1 MKPLEDIRIIAV
13 EQYGAGPWGSMQ
25 LADLG
30 ADVIKI
36 EDPNSGGDIGRYVP
50 PYREGTDSLF
60 YESFNRNKR
69 SIALSLNDDDD
80 REVFT
85 RLVATADVVYS
96 NLRGDVP
103 AKLGITYDSLRHIN
117 PQVVCC
123 TLSGY
128 GSDGDAAKRPG
139 YDYMLQAAA
148 GWMDITG
155 EPQGPPTKSGLS
167 LVDFSGGLV
176 AAISMLAGVHA
187 ARRDGVGTDCDL
199 SLFDTAVSML
209 SYVGNWHLNE
219 GFEPQRTTKSSHP
232 SLVPFQAF
240 EASDGWLTVGCAKE
254 KFYRRLTEVVG
265 DDRLAEERF
274 SSFDRRIE
282 NKTELLSILEA
293 AFIERTADEWV
304 DRLEAAGVPVAKVKS
319 VAEALQDPLVAQRG
333 LVFDTD
339 HQRWGSISNIATAP
353 RVGPRLDA
361 NRAAPQIDEHRAELL
376 AELDTSTN
384 SKGA

>member
-36 EDPNSGGDIGRYVP
+36 EDPNSGGDVGRYVP

-80 REVFT
+80 REVFN

-128 GSDGDAAKRPG
+128 GSEGDAAKRPG

-254 KFYRRLTEVVG
+254 KFYHRLTEVVG

-293 AFIERTADEWV
+293 AFIEHTADEWV

-376 AELDTSTN
+376 AELDTTTN